1 MASIQK
7 RERANGSAAWVV
19 TFRLDDRRRSLFL
32 GTNYD
37 EERVREI
44 KDVVE
49 RCVVCSETGAKL
61 DRSTFDFLATMT
73 KDLRERFERAGL
85 IEPEADEK
93 LTVDAMLSAYE
104 KREFPRL
111 SESAQENKGNA
122 WKRFFKFF
130 ARDVKVAEL
139 TKSLARDFADFLDA
153 NYSQATRAGT
163 IRDLKRAFNWA
174 KSEELIER
182 NPFDGIPKGSF
193 KNKDREYFVDRDAYA
208 RLLDAAPSL
217 EFRVALAL
225 WRIGGLRKEEA
236 LRLTW
241 SDVNWERGRLLVH
254 SPKTER
260 YKGRETRI
268 IPLFPELREE
278 LDALWDVAEPT
289 GRDEPYV
296 IRHNRTT
303 LTQQM
308 ERTVFRAGL
317 VRWERLIQN
326 LRSSRAIEVYNEY
339 GALAESVWIGH
350 SVATAQ
356 DHYLHLLES
365 DYDKAAF
372 GKTPTQTSKKA
383 KKQPL
388 LKNLKSGCQNG

>member
-174 KSEELIER
+174 KSEELI
-182 NPFDGIPKGSF
+182 
-193 KNKDREYFVDRDAYA
+193 
-208 RLLDAAPSL
+208 
-217 EFRVALAL
+217 
-225 WRIGGLRKEEA
+225 
-236 LRLTW
+236 
-241 SDVNWERGRLLVH
+241 
-254 SPKTER
+254 
-260 YKGRETRI
+260 
-268 IPLFPELREE
+268 
-278 LDALWDVAEPT
+278 
-289 GRDEPYV
+289 
-296 IRHNRTT
+296 
-303 LTQQM
+303 
-308 ERTVFRAGL
+308 
-317 VRWERLIQN
+317 
-326 LRSSRAIEVYNEY
+326 
-339 GALAESVWIGH
+339 
-350 SVATAQ
+350 
-356 DHYLHLLES
+356 
-365 DYDKAAF
+365 
-372 GKTPTQTSKKA
+372 
-383 KKQPL
+383 
-388 LKNLKSGCQNG
+388 

>member
-1 MASIQK
+1 M
-7 RERANGSAAWVV
+7 
-19 TFRLDDRRRSLFL
+19 
-32 GTNYD
+32 
-37 EERVREI
+37 
-44 KDVVE
+44 
-49 RCVVCSETGAKL
+49 
-61 DRSTFDFLATMT
+61 
-73 KDLRERFERAGL
+73 
-85 IEPEADEK
+85 
-93 LTVDAMLSAYE
+93 
-104 KREFPRL
+104 
-111 SESAQENKGNA
+111 
-122 WKRFFKFF
+122 
-130 ARDVKVAEL
+130 
-139 TKSLARDFADFLDA
+139 
-153 NYSQATRAGT
+153 
-163 IRDLKRAFNWA
+163 
-174 KSEELIER
+174 
-182 NPFDGIPKGSF
+182 
-193 KNKDREYFVDRDAYA
+193 
-208 RLLDAAPSL
+208 DAAPSL

-278 LDALWDVAEPT
+278 LDALWDVAEPA

>member
-1 MASIQK
+1 M
-7 RERANGSAAWVV
+7 
-19 TFRLDDRRRSLFL
+19 